1 MKTTRIVLK
10 GQNYAT
16 PRTESVEIV
25 NQGVLCASGTP
36 YSKSGV
42 TVDNFLVKTL

>member
-25 NQGVLCASGTP
+25 NQGVLCASAVYFTSTGTNLE
-36 YSKSGV
+36 
-42 TVDNFLVKTL
+42 NFRGAKI

>member
-25 NQGVLCASGTP
+25 NQGVLCASGVVTSA
-36 YSKSGV
+36 YSVS
-42 TVDNFLVKTL
+42 TQHFERKTL

>member
-1 MKTTRIVLK
+1 MEKKRIVLK

-25 NQGVLCASGTP
+25 NQGVLCASACFTGTNLE
-36 YSKSGV
+36 
-42 TVDNFLVKTL
+42 NFRGAKI